1 MNFECELPDTNPLD
15 DEIKEL
21 LQKSKK
27 IAIVGISRK
36 EDRDSF
42 KVAKYLKEHGYQII
56 PVNPVYDE
64 VLGEKCYK
72 TLSDIPFEVDI
83 VDIFRRPDAIPP
95 IVDEAIKIGAKAVWM
110 QLGLAHNESAKKARE
125 AGLQVV
131 QSKCIKI
138 EHAKLLRDTEGDG

>member
-1 MNFECELPDTNPLD
+1 MNFECELPDSNPLD
-15 DEIKEL
+15 DEIREL

-56 PVNPVYDE
+56 PVNPVYEE

-72 TLSDIPFEVDI
+72 SLSDIPFEVDI

-138 EHAKLLRDTEGDG
+138 EHAKLLREGEKSD

>member
-1 MNFECELPDTNPLD
+1 MDIQCELPDSNPLD
-15 DEIKEL
+15 VEIREL

-56 PVNPVYDE
+56 PVNPVYEE

-72 TLSDIPFEVDI
+72 SLSDIPFEVDI

-138 EHAKLLRDTEGDG
+138 EHAKLLKECEENK

>member
-1 MNFECELPDTNPLD
+1 MGFQCELPDSNPLD

-42 KVAKYLKEHGYQII
+42 KVAKHLKEHGYQIV
-56 PVNPVYDE
+56 PVNPAYEE

-72 TLSDIPFEVDI
+72 SLSDIPFEVDI

-110 QLGLAHNESAKKARE
+110 QLGLAHNESAKKARD

-138 EHAKLLRDTEGDG
+138 EHSKLLKESEEKE

>member
-1 MNFECELPDTNPLD
+1 MDIQCELPDSNPLD
-15 DEIKEL
+15 DEIREL

-56 PVNPVYDE
+56 PVNPVYEE

-72 TLSDIPFEVDI
+72 SLSDIPFEVDI
-83 VDIFRRPDAIPP
+83 VD
-95 IVDEAIKIGAKAVWM
+95 
-110 QLGLAHNESAKKARE
+110 
-125 AGLQVV
+125 
-131 QSKCIKI
+131 
-138 EHAKLLRDTEGDG
+138 